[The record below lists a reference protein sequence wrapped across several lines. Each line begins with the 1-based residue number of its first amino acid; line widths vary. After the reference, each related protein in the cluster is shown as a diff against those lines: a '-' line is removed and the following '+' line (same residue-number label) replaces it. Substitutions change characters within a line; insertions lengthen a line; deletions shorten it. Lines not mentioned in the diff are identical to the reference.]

1 MEYRDERDQFKK
13 YVKIGI
19 FGGVA
24 GLLLILALINC
35 YTVDTG
41 EVAIISTFG
50 KITRVETEGLHLK
63 IPFVQGKT
71 FMETREKTYIF
82 GKTEEMD
89 TTMEVSTKDMQSIK
103 LEFTVQASITDPEI
117 LYRAFN
123 NKHEQ
128 RLGDVGFIFFLE
140 GNVSKYLIRAEK
152 KNGKEDYEKAKK
164 YLSWLVDM
172 QKVIPH
178 ELAFNSKEKIAEGC
192 GTDWLNIIGG
202 ISIDMKTKKALILNE
217 VFNQLY
223 SANYGKASELVDAL
237 LKE

>member
-1 MEYRDERDQFKK
+1 MHIGRKIKKFRDENKLSQKDFAE
-13 YVKIGI
+13 KIGVTQGFLSHLENGRLNI
-19 FGGVA
+19 ESPS
-24 GLLLILALINC
+24 LEKKIL
-35 YTVDTG
+35 
-41 EVAIISTFG
+41 VAIG
-50 KITRVETEGLHLK
+50 EAPDDGLKNDFEKGIELVDDNVHSPK
-63 IPFVQGKT
+63 HYMIPGCNF
-71 FMETREKTYIF
+71 E
-82 GKTEEMD
+82 
-89 TTMEVSTKDMQSIK
+89 SID
-103 LEFTVQASITDPEI
+103 II
-117 LYRAFN
+117 R
-123 NKHEQ
+123 Q

-172 QKVIPH
+172 KKVIPQ

-192 GTDWLNIIGG
+192 GTDWLNIMGG

-223 SANYGKASELVDAL
+223 SANYVKASELIDAL